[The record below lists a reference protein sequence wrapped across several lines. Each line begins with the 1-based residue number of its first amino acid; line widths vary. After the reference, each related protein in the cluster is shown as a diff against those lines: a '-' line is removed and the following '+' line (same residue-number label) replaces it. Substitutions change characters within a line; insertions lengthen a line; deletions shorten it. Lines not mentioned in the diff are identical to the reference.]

1 MNILN
6 DTTSLQTKQQLALL
20 GCIVVSIISI
30 VLGLLFGSVEN
41 AGGALILELRLPRV
55 LTAFS
60 IGALLAI
67 TGNLLQIYTR
77 NPLAEPSVLGIS
89 SGASVGAL
97 LALIFGVTVWVGAW
111 IGAVI
116 VLVLLLRLA
125 GGFSAS
131 SERLLLAGVMLGTAC
146 GALISLILT
155 ITPESILPGIL
166 HWLMGD
172 LQGATQWDLAL
183 VFFLFSLILTVVFWS
198 YSGSIGLLPLGWDK
212 VESLGVNVP
221 RVRLLIIGGTS
232 LAVAVCV
239 SIAGT
244 IGFVGLVVPH
254 AIRLFFSRSLASN
267 QSWMIPAC
275 ALIGGTLLVLAD
287 MISRTILA
295 PSELP
300 VGVITAAIGV
310 PVFLYLLGRQSEWRG
325 R

>member
-1 MNILN
+1 MLN
-6 DTTSLQTKQQLALL
+6 DAINLKTKQQLALL
-20 GCIVVSIISI
+20 GCVVVSVISI

-41 AGGALILELRLPRV
+41 AAGTLIVELRLPRV

-60 IGALLAI
+60 IGALLAT

-97 LALIFGVTVWVGAW
+97 LALIFGFTVWVGAW
-111 IGAVI
+111 IGAII
-116 VLVLLLRLA
+116 VLLLLLRLA

-131 SERLLLAGVMLGTAC
+131 SDRLLLAGVMLGTAC
-146 GALISLILT
+146 GALISLILAL
-155 ITPESILPGIL
+155 TPESVLPGIL

-172 LQGATQWDLAL
+172 LQGATEWGGASI
-183 VFFLFSLILTVVFWS
+183 FFLFSTLLTALFWG

-212 VESLGVNVP
+212 VKSLGIDVG
-221 RVRLLIIGGTS
+221 RLRLIIIGGSS

-254 AIRLFFSRSLASN
+254 AIRLFFPRSLASN

-275 ALIGGTLLVLAD
+275 ALVGGTLLVLAD
-287 MISRTILA
+287 LISRTILA

-310 PVFLYLLGRQSEWRG
+310 PVFLYLLGRQQD
-325 R
+325 

>member
-1 MNILN
+1 MIFNATNLKH
-6 DTTSLQTKQQLALL
+6 KQRLALL
-20 GCIVVSIISI
+20 GCVVISI
-30 VLGLLFGSVEN
+30 LSIALGLLFGSVEN
-41 AGGALILELRLPRV
+41 ATGTLILELRLPRV

-60 IGALLAI
+60 IGALLAT

-111 IGAVI
+111 VGAII
-116 VLVLLLRLA
+116 VLILLLRLA

-131 SERLLLAGVMLGTAC
+131 SDRLLLAGVMLGTAC
-146 GALISLILT
+146 GAMISLILT
-155 ITPESILPGIL
+155 LTPESILPGIL

-172 LQGATQWDLAL
+172 LQGATEWDAALIFL
-183 VFFLFSLILTVVFWS
+183 VFSTGLTAIFWR

-221 RVRLLIIGGTS
+221 HVRLIIIGGSS

-254 AIRLFFSRSLASN
+254 ALRLFFPRSLASN

-275 ALIGGTLLVLAD
+275 ALVGGSLLVLAD
-287 MISRTILA
+287 LISRTILA

-310 PVFLYLLGRQSEWRG
+310 PVFLYLLGRQADWRG

>member
-1 MNILN
+1 MLN
-6 DTTSLQTKQQLALL
+6 DAINLKTKQQLALL
-20 GCIVVSIISI
+20 GCVVVSVISI

-41 AGGALILELRLPRV
+41 AAGTLIVELRLPRV

-60 IGALLAI
+60 IGALLAT

-97 LALIFGVTVWVGAW
+97 LALIFGFTVWVGAW
-111 IGAVI
+111 IGAII
-116 VLVLLLRLA
+116 VLILLLRLA

-131 SERLLLAGVMLGTAC
+131 SDRLLLAGVMLGTAC

-155 ITPESILPGIL
+155 LTPESVLPGIL

-172 LQGATQWDLAL
+172 LQGATEWGGAS
-183 VFFLFSLILTVVFWS
+183 VFLLFSALLIALFWR

-212 VESLGVNVP
+212 VKSLGIDVG
-221 RVRLLIIGGTS
+221 RLRLIIIGGSS

-254 AIRLFFSRSLASN
+254 AIRLFFPRSLASN

-275 ALIGGTLLVLAD
+275 ALVGGTLLVLAD
-287 MISRTILA
+287 LISRTILA

-310 PVFLYLLGRQSEWRG
+310 PVFLYLLGRQQDWRG

>member
-1 MNILN
+1 MIDRAIN
-6 DTTSLQTKQQLALL
+6 LQTKQRLALL
-20 GCIVVSIISI
+20 GCIVLSIISI
-30 VLGLLFGSVEN
+30 TLGLLFGSIEN
-41 AGGALILELRLPRV
+41 ATGALILELRLPRV

-60 IGALLAI
+60 IGALLAT

-97 LALIFGVTVWVGAW
+97 IALIFGFTVWVGAW
-111 IGAVI
+111 IGAII
-116 VLVLLLRLA
+116 VLILLLRLA

-131 SERLLLAGVMLGTAC
+131 SDRLLLAGVMLGTAC

-155 ITPESILPGIL
+155 LTPESVLPGIL

-172 LQGATQWDLAL
+172 LQGATEWGGASVFLLFTTLLTAL
-183 VFFLFSLILTVVFWS
+183 FWWH
-198 YSGSIGLLPLGWDK
+198 SGSIGLLPLGWDK
-212 VESLGVNVP
+212 VKSLGIDVS
-221 RVRLLIIGGTS
+221 RLRLIIIGGSS

-254 AIRLFFSRSLASN
+254 VIRLFFPRSLASN

-275 ALIGGTLLVLAD
+275 ALVGGTLLVVAD
-287 MISRTILA
+287 LISRTILA

-310 PVFLYLLGRQSEWRG
+310 PVFLYLLGRQQDWRG